1 MRLKKEGKMVVK
13 SKTVSTE
20 RELEPVRWERIDR
33 IKNLIKGK
41 KTPISEENVEFV
53 FNLLKHF
60 KYYYSNTTKLH
71 QVDFEKF
78 QIWYSFLEN
87 KVILIKG
94 DDLERVVHQNL
105 LNKDILFLS
114 IVNLNQS
121 KGSTKLK
128 NSYSLVPGERNDK
141 EFKLTDEELAKSF
154 ARELLKKNVREKL
167 KLVYKQLVLEN
178 STFSDDDNISSDL
191 LRNPNQKLKC
201 LFNTPLSLMKK
212 KEREWMYEF
221 LFFKDKDPLYSS
233 SNYDGNIKVIE
244 YEYWEYLTL
253 FSEEFENYLSDIKQ
267 DIINIFD
274 NPDSYISEKTL
285 SKKSKLLELICI
297 WFRKYF
303 FTKKANIFYL
313 KNDKIY
319 CEELFCKNSEYYSN
333 QLAFLKLLKQIIQS
347 SFNNDKSNVILGLV
361 EIVETL
367 SGGSFMS
374 SLMSNLK
381 LHSSYFYSQSLKSEY
396 IKFLFGK
403 LLEQVTK
410 DFKKSELEHLVFDF
424 QNKLVVGKLNKYT
437 PFLRDGYN
445 KNLILEELDIFIK
458 RKSLNKLSELNLDIN
473 LCYILKNDNN
483 SLTFGHSGVD
493 KAILKAISENI
504 PVKISGDLII
514 KLDFENILRLLIGEI
529 DCHYQEA
536 ADHLK
541 IIKEIKRN
549 NPEKVKVFIGN
560 LNTDLFLKQIEHL
573 KIGIGSGLYTEFDNS
588 YFVIDLIKLILELI
602 EN

>member
-33 IKNLIKGK
+33 IKTLIKGK
-41 KTPISEENVEFV
+41 QTLISEENVEFV
-53 FNLLKHF
+53 FNLLKGF
-60 KYYYSNTTKLH
+60 KYYYSNTTNLD

-87 KVILIKG
+87 KVVLIKG
-94 DDLERVVHQNL
+94 DDLEKVVYKNL

-128 NSYSLVPGERNDK
+128 NSYSLVPGEKNDK
-141 EFKLTDEELAKSF
+141 EFKLTDEELAKNF

-178 STFSDDDNISSDL
+178 STFSDGDNISSDL

-333 QLAFLKLLKQIIQS
+333 QIAFLKLLKQITQS

-424 QNKLVVGKLNKYT
+424 QNKLVIGKLNKYT

-493 KAILKAISENI
+493 RAILKAISENI

-588 YFVIDLIKLILELI
+588 YFAIDLIKLIFELI

>member
-33 IKNLIKGK
+33 IKTLIKGK
-41 KTPISEENVEFV
+41 QTLISEENVEFV
-53 FNLLKHF
+53 FNLLKGF
-60 KYYYSNTTKLH
+60 KYYYSNTTKLD

-87 KVILIKG
+87 KVVLIKG
-94 DDLERVVHQNL
+94 DDLEKVVYKNL

-128 NSYSLVPGERNDK
+128 NSYSLVPGEKNDK
-141 EFKLTDEELAKSF
+141 EFKLTDEELAKNF

-178 STFSDDDNISSDL
+178 STFSDGDNISSDL

-333 QLAFLKLLKQIIQS
+333 QIAFLKLLKQITQS

-424 QNKLVVGKLNKYT
+424 QNKLVIGKLNKYT

-493 KAILKAISENI
+493 RAILKAISENI

-529 DCHYQEA
+529 DCYYQEA

-588 YFVIDLIKLILELI
+588 YFAIDLIKLIFELI

>member
-1 MRLKKEGKMVVK
+1 
-13 SKTVSTE
+13 
-20 RELEPVRWERIDR
+20 
-33 IKNLIKGK
+33 
-41 KTPISEENVEFV
+41 
-53 FNLLKHF
+53 
-60 KYYYSNTTKLH
+60 
-71 QVDFEKF
+71 
-78 QIWYSFLEN
+78 
-87 KVILIKG
+87 
-94 DDLERVVHQNL
+94 
-105 LNKDILFLS
+105 
-114 IVNLNQS
+114 
-121 KGSTKLK
+121 
-128 NSYSLVPGERNDK
+128 
-141 EFKLTDEELAKSF
+141 
-154 ARELLKKNVREKL
+154 
-167 KLVYKQLVLEN
+167 
-178 STFSDDDNISSDL
+178 
-191 LRNPNQKLKC
+191 
-201 LFNTPLSLMKK
+201 MKK

>member
-33 IKNLIKGK
+33 IKTLIKGK
-41 KTPISEENVEFV
+41 QTVISEENVEFV
-53 FNLLKHF
+53 FNLLNGF
-60 KYYYSNTTKLH
+60 KYYYSNTTKLD

-128 NSYSLVPGERNDK
+128 NSYSLVPGEKNDK
-141 EFKLTDEELAKSF
+141 EFKLTDEELAKNF

-178 STFSDDDNISSDL
+178 STFSDGDNISSDL

-333 QLAFLKLLKQIIQS
+333 QIAFLKLLKQITQS

-424 QNKLVVGKLNKYT
+424 QNKLVIGKLNKYT

-493 KAILKAISENI
+493 KVILKAISENI
-504 PVKISGDLII
+504 PVKISGDLVI
-514 KLDFENILRLLIGEI
+514 KLDFKNILRLMIGEI

-536 ADHLK
+536 IDHLK

-588 YFVIDLIKLILELI
+588 YFVIDLIKLILELMK
-602 EN
+602 N